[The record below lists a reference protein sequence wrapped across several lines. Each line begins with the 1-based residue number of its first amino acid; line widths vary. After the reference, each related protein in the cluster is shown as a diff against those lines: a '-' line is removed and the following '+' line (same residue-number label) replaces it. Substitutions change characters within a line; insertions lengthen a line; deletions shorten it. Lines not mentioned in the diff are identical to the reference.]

1 MPKTVA
7 VFNSLIFNMVRET
20 QDHGTFNSVKTS
32 KFLPCALQLCL
43 WCFSLPVCRRF
54 VSLLGH
60 VRLIG
65 LCGSFQWDRQPFYN
79 ATGTGYTYPYR
90 EIYNNFW
97 INNFNPQ
104 EATDNGAWGQTF
116 TEAVD
121 VINDLYEQC

>member
-1 MPKTVA
+1 MGGGDILKS
-7 VFNSLIFNMVRET
+7 NLIFNMVRET
-20 QDHGTFNSVKTS
+20 QDHGTFNS
-32 KFLPCALQLCL
+32 
-43 WCFSLPVCRRF
+43 
-54 VSLLGH
+54 
-60 VRLIG
+60 
-65 LCGSFQWDRQPFYN
+65 WDRQPFYN

-121 VINDLYEQC
+121 VINDLHEQC